1 MESISLHLSL
11 IQNDGAVGRVPVE
24 GAEELAEGG
33 EHVAVRLE
41 LALSDDHSAIAEE
54 AGLALLVQPLQEVLA
69 VVGVLHGESEP
80 RPARPARGKRRVYLR
95 DSAST
100 P

>member
-1 MESISLHLSL
+1 MEPIGLHLSL

-41 LALSDDHSAIAEE
+41 LALPDHHGAVAEE

-69 VVGVLHGESEP
+69 VVGVLHGEGEP
-80 RPARPARGKRRVYLR
+80 RPACPGRGKRSIYLR